1 MESASER
8 QLDVTLPFRRVRE
21 RSEHLCAHLA
31 PDDCHLQAVAETSP
45 LKWHLAHTTWFF
57 ETFVLKPFLAD
68 YTPFHPGFESL
79 FNSYYNGIGE
89 QHPRPRRH
97 LLSRPTLETVY
108 AYRHSV
114 DQAIAALL
122 SKPPAEHRSTINQR
136 ITLGLHHEQ
145 QHQELMLTDIK
156 YNLYCNPLLPIYR
169 EATLAAGE
177 LHPLGFVT
185 FDGGLVDIGHPPD
198 DTFAYDNE
206 SPRHKTWL
214 EPFAFADRLITNGE
228 FQAFIADG
236 GYQRPELWLAD
247 GWSAVQEQQWRHPL
261 YWLERDGDTLIY
273 TLHGIKTLDA
283 HWPVTHLS
291 FYEAD
296 AFARWFGA
304 RLPSEAEW
312 EHVANRQPIN
322 GQLYHDQS
330 LHPLAPDRSSAD
342 AVISDLFGSAW
353 EWTASSYHPYPGY
366 APDPGALGEYNGK
379 FMCNQFV
386 LRGGS
391 CVTPADHI
399 RSTYRNF
406 FYPADRWQ
414 FTGLRLAKG

>member
-21 RSEHLCAHLA
+21 RSEHLCAHLER
-31 PDDCHLQAVAETSP
+31 DDFNLQAVAETSP

-57 ETFVLKPFLAD
+57 ETFVLKPFLVD
-68 YTPFHPGFESL
+68 YTPFHPHFESL

-97 LLSRPTLETVY
+97 LLSRPTLDTVY
-108 AYRHSV
+108 SYRHSV
-114 DQAIAALL
+114 DQAITALL
-122 SKPPAEHRSTINQR
+122 SNLPAEHRSTIDQR

-169 EATLAAGE
+169 EAKLAAGGFR
-177 LHPLGFVT
+177 PLGFVS
-185 FDGGLVDIGHPPD
+185 FDGGLVEIGHPPD
-198 DTFAYDNE
+198 DGFSYDNE

-214 EPFAFADRLITNGE
+214 EPFDFADRLITNGE
-228 FQAFIADG
+228 FRAFIADG

-247 GWSAVQEQQWRHPL
+247 GWSAVQTQQWRHPL
-261 YWLERDGDTLIY
+261 YWLERDGAPLIY
-273 TLHGIKTLDA
+273 TLHGTKALDEN
-283 HWPVTHLS
+283 WPVTHLS

-312 EHVANRQPIN
+312 EHVASKQPAE
-322 GQLYHDQS
+322 GQFYHDQS
-330 LHPLAPDRSSAD
+330 LHPLAPDKSYDRT
-342 AVISDLFGSAW
+342 VIRDLFGSAW
-353 EWTASSYHPYPGY
+353 EWTASPYQPYPGY
-366 APDPGALGEYNGK
+366 APGPGALGEYNGK

-391 CVTPADHI
+391 CVTPAEHI

-414 FTGLRLAKG
+414 FTGLRLARG